1 MPIEILTTLLL
12 VLISFLISLYGSLV
26 GFGGGIFMVPI
37 LITFFGFD
45 FGTAVGTTMASLIP
59 SAFIST
65 FLNRKNKNVDFKM
78 GTLLEIPT
86 MVGVIF
92 GSLLIS
98 FVPIVS
104 LKLVFVVVIFIL
116 GLSFFIKFGSGS
128 GNLDIFN
135 RLNKL
140 KPSFIIKNKTH
151 SVAYRAGLY
160 MLLFFG
166 LLSGTLAGLF
176 GMGGGFM
183 KTPIMIKVF
192 KIPAKIA
199 TATALFMIMITSITG
214 SVSHYLQGHIHPD
227 KALPVIIGF
236 ALGALVGHRVNTHIK
251 SDRLEKLIGVALI
264 LASMTMLSNLLFS

>member
-1 MPIEILTTLLL
+1 MHVEILTSLLL
-12 VLISFLISLYGSLV
+12 VIVSILISLYGSLV
-26 GFGGGIFMVPI
+26 GFGGGIFIVPI

-98 FVPIVS
+98 FISVNS
-104 LKLVFVVVIFIL
+104 LKVIFVVFIFIL
-116 GLSFFIKFGSGS
+116 GLSFFIKLGSKNS
-128 GNLDIFN
+128 NLDLFN
-135 RLNKL
+135 KLNKL
-140 KPSFIIKNKTH
+140 KPSFIIKNRNH
-151 SVAYRAGLY
+151 SVVYRASLF

-199 TATALFMIMITSITG
+199 TATALFMILVTSITG
-214 SVSHYLQGHIHPD
+214 SVSHYMQGHIHLS
-227 KALPVIIGF
+227 KTTPVIIGF
-236 ALGALVGHRVNTHIK
+236 AIGALIGHKVNTHIK
-251 SDRLEKLIGVALI
+251 STKLEKLIGLALI
-264 LASMTMLSNLLFS
+264 LASMTMLVNLL

>member
-1 MPIEILTTLLL
+1 MHLEILTSLLL
-12 VLISFLISLYGSLV
+12 IIVSILISLYGSLV
-26 GFGGGIFMVPI
+26 GFGGGIFMVPV

-86 MVGVIF
+86 MIGVIF

-98 FVPIVS
+98 FVSVYS
-104 LKLVFVVVIFIL
+104 LKVIFVVFIFIL
-116 GLSFFIKFGSGS
+116 GLSFFIKFGSKNS
-128 GNLDIFN
+128 NLDLFN
-135 RLNKL
+135 KLNRL
-140 KPSFIIKNKTH
+140 KPSFIIKNKNH
-151 SVAYRAGLY
+151 SVVYRASLF

-199 TATALFMIMITSITG
+199 TATALFMILVTSITG
-214 SVSHYLQGHIHPD
+214 SISHYMQGHIYIS
-227 KALPVIIGF
+227 KAMPVIIGF
-236 ALGALVGHRVNTHIK
+236 AIGALLGHKVNTHIK
-251 SDRLEKLIGVALI
+251 STNLEKLIGFALI
-264 LASMTMLSNLLFS
+264 LASMTMLVNLL